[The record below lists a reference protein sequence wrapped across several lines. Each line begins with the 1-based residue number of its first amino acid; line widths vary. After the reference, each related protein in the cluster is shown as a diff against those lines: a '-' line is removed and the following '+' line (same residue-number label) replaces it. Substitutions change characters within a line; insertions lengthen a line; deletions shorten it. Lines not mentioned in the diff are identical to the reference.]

1 MKTKIQSHRG
11 QFALALVPLLLSA
24 AAFFCTLSQ
33 SARAATLFVG
43 LQAGAPNGS
52 VGTYDAAGAV
62 INSSFITGL
71 DGPQGLLLSGNTLY
85 VADYLA
91 GRVGTYDATTGAAI
105 NASFI
110 SGAGVGS
117 PDSFALLGNLLFVAS
132 INGTVGVYNA
142 LTGMAINANLI
153 AGLTN
158 PQGLAL
164 LGNNLFVTDSFTNS
178 VGKYDAITGLPINAS
193 FISGLNGPVAMAI
206 HGNDLFVTSLVGG
219 TVGKYDAITGAVI
232 SASFIPGFLN
242 APDGLA
248 VLGNS
253 LFLVELGG
261 TVGEYDAA
269 TGATI
274 NAALITGLNQPV
286 GIAVQAPEPASIGLL
301 GLGALLLAARR
312 RRGSEL
318 P

>member
-1 MKTKIQSHRG
+1 MKTKIQSYRG

-91 GRVGTYDATTGAAI
+91 GRVGTYNATTGAAI

-110 SGAGVGS
+110 SGAGVGN
-117 PDSFALLGNLLFVAS
+117 PDSFALLGNLLYVAS

-142 LTGMAINANLI
+142 ITGAAINANLI

-193 FISGLNGPVAMAI
+193 FISGLNGPVAMAL

-242 APDGLA
+242 GPDGLA
-248 VLGNS
+248 ISGNS
-253 LFLVELGG
+253 LFLSQLGG
-261 TVGEYDAA
+261 TVGEYNAT
-269 TGATI
+269 TGAAI
-274 NAALITGLNQPV
+274 NATLITGLNQPV
-286 GIAVQAPEPASIGLL
+286 GIAVQSTPEPASCALL

-312 RRGSEL
+312 RQSA
-318 P
+318 